1 MNGTRIDQDQS
12 TWRRTV
18 FSALMS
24 KGLAPACDEA
34 DYIIIMAVPW
44 IRMSNVVGMQQFHIE
59 PGVMH
64 NLRPFLRLHNYSL
77 PMLYHTTVTDV
88 LQDIALLDR
97 KALIELQILSC

>member
-12 TWRRTV
+12 TRRRTV

-64 NLRPFLRLHNYSL
+64 NFRPFLRLHNYSL
-77 PMLYHTTVTDV
+77 PMLYHTQSRMSCRI
-88 LQDIALLDR
+88 LPCSIEKLLLNY
-97 KALIELQILSC
+97 K